1 MKMQKND
8 SMRCATA
15 LRCLPVRARA
25 MALARGAAHFFH
37 SLRGVVFL
45 ALTLLLI
52 GTQATAAELCIWKSG
67 NYGEVAV
74 TTEGA
79 CRVETKY
86 AWGTY
91 LTLGKFNSWEACTFN
106 FSVPVKNLSVRT
118 YTLNCSSD
126 VGCEKMVVS
135 VNGNHYPFT
144 AAEVTTPAADPE
156 AARIGGLVPVKI
168 DADGNLGGA
177 TAGSGGSAWAFVSR
191 TSVSSVT
198 LSHEPLDGQPNGSDN
213 KVCFF
218 VSNLPVPPL
227 ALKKE
232 ASAAPWVVGQPASY
246 TLTLTNSSGTA
257 TTSEMVV
264 TDNVPSSLTIGD
276 LPPWCSR
283 IGQNVGCLVPPGL
296 TSSVSFVIPVTP
308 LPSAVPSVTNTA
320 TVSRGGDAMCNDMGA
335 CTSTV
340 TTPVVPTPPPVITST
355 KTVSASPLV
364 VGAPNQFY
372 AVLVTVANGT
382 TTAPISVMDT
392 LPPGVTLRGAP
403 TLVAG
408 TTNGV
413 LSGCP
418 TSGSN
423 TTNCSVAAG
432 IAPGTFEIRIPVNV
446 AASAVGATGGTN
458 MVNLSGG
465 GDVACTTAS
474 AEACDASTPATR
486 VVPQATLKLEKIA
499 DVAQFAVAA
508 QASYTLK
515 LSSTNGGMTT
525 ANSVITDTIPASLA
539 IGALPAGCSRAGQA
553 VTCTVPAGMATS
565 ASFVI
570 PVTPLA
576 TARPSVT
583 NVATAVGGGD
593 PACNGA
599 GACVSAATTPVAP
612 APHIMAL
619 KYASTNSLIVGMPG
633 QFYEVDV
640 WVENGPTT
648 APLVLEDVLPHGI
661 TLAGPPVLLAIGTTG
676 VLSGCSAAGSAI
688 VRCSVAAGVAPG
700 LFQIRIPVHVDA
712 AAVGPQGGTNTVNLS
727 GGGDPACTATPN
739 EAICD
744 DTTPPVAVRLGDPKL
759 RIAKDVISGSGTH
772 RFDFALSGLSVARD
786 TITVTVPGQGAG
798 AQTITGKVGVPATI
812 TETSPAGW
820 PVNPVSA
827 SCYDL
832 KDLIAPSP
840 IRGASGS
847 RPAAAAAQAP
857 PVVLAGN
864 VLTIPAEWMVV
875 GADIRCTFVNS
886 DAHAITGRVFNDNGS
901 GAGVPNDGVA
911 NGGEAGLAGVR
922 MRLTNCGARVWST
935 AVTDG
940 LGHYRLEVPSQP
952 SSPSNGDPLCV
963 EEVTP
968 AGHLS
973 TGASVGST
981 PLPSG
986 TGVAVGGRT
995 YTYTRTAAGAP
1006 DHIAFAWNEARAG
1019 ELNFG
1024 DVALNRFGADSART
1038 GSPGSSV
1045 SHAHTFVAQT
1055 GGTVSFGVAGAEA
1068 TPPIDGWSARIFD
1081 DPGCTGALQ
1090 AGAAVLYPP
1099 AVPRPVTTGQNL
1111 CVVVQEFIPAGALA
1125 GYNDKRSVQASFVF
1139 TNASPALSASYL
1151 VLDTTTVSSTALE
1164 LKKEVR
1170 NLTKNGDFGLNNEAK
1185 SGETLEYRITY
1196 TNNGATPI
1204 SGLTVSDVTPVY
1216 TSFAGS
1222 QEGTTPATLTACT
1235 KRTPANALP
1244 APAVACA
1251 AAQAPG
1257 GTGPLDWKFTGQL
1270 APGGTGSVRFRVTV
1284 N

>member
-1 MKMQKND
+1 
-8 SMRCATA
+8 
-15 LRCLPVRARA
+15 
-25 MALARGAAHFFH
+25 MALARGVAHFFH
-37 SLRGVVFL
+37 ALRGVAFL
-45 ALTLLLI
+45 ALTSLVI
-52 GTQATAAELCIWKSG
+52 GTQATAAEVCIWKNG
-67 NYGEVAV
+67 TYGGVAV
-74 TTEGA
+74 TTEGE
-79 CRVETKY
+79 CGREDKY
-86 AWGTY
+86 AWGSF
-91 LTLGKFNSWEACTFN
+91 LMLGSRNVREACTFN
-106 FSVPVKNLSVRT
+106 FSVPLKNLSVRT
-118 YTLNCSSD
+118 YVLNCNPVD
-126 VGCEKMVVS
+126 GCEKMVVS

-144 AAEVTTPAADPE
+144 AAEVATPAPDPDPLPPE
-156 AARIGGLVPVKI
+156 WRAFAPVKI
-168 DADGNLGGA
+168 DADGNLEGEKSNYGA
-177 TAGSGGSAWAFVSR
+177 SAWALVSR

-198 LSHEPLDGQPNGSDN
+198 LSHEPIYGQPNGSDN
-213 KVCFF
+213 VVCF
-218 VSNLPVPPL
+218 SLPDPQL

-246 TLTLTNSSGTA
+246 TLTLTNTTGVA
-257 TTSEMVV
+257 TTLDTVV
-264 TDNVPSSLTIGD
+264 TDRVPPSLTIGD

-283 IGQNVGCLVPPGL
+283 VGQNVSCLVPPGF
-296 TSSVSFVIPVTP
+296 TSSASFVIPVTP
-308 LPSAVPSVTNTA
+308 QPSAAPGVTNTA
-320 TVSRGGDAMCNDMGA
+320 TVSGGGDATCNGTGA

-340 TTPVVPTPPPVITST
+340 TTPVVPASPPVITST

-392 LPPGVTLRGAP
+392 LPPGVTLHGAP

-408 TTNGV
+408 TTAGV

-446 AASAVGATGGTN
+446 AASAVGPNGGTN
-458 MVNLSGG
+458 TVNLSGG
-465 GDVACTTAS
+465 GDAACTTAPGQ
-474 AEACDASTPATR
+474 ACDATTPPTR
-486 VVPQATLKLEKIA
+486 VVPQATLKLEKMA
-499 DVAQFAVAA
+499 DASEFLVGLP
-508 QASYTLK
+508 ASYTLK
-515 LSSTNGGMTT
+515 LSSTNAGMTT
-525 ANSVITDTIPASLA
+525 ANTVITDTFPVSLT
-539 IGALPAGCSRAGQA
+539 IGTLPSGCSRAGQV

-576 TARPSVT
+576 AARPRVI
-583 NVATAVGGGD
+583 NAATAVGGGD
-593 PACNGA
+593 PACNGV
-599 GACVSAATTPVAP
+599 GPC
-612 APHIMAL
+612 
-619 KYASTNSLIVGMPG
+619 ASTTITQVAGPRILGYKYSMPHPLIVGARG
-633 QFYEVDV
+633 QFYRVDIV
-640 WVENGPTT
+640 VDFAPTT
-648 APLVLEDVLPHGI
+648 APLVLEDVLPKGI
-661 TLAGPPVLLAIGTTG
+661 TLAGPPVLVAGNTTG
-676 VLSGCSAAGSAI
+676 VLSGCSPAGSVV
-688 VRCSVAAGVAPG
+688 VRCSVAAGVMPG
-700 LFQIRIPVHVDA
+700 SFVVEIPVQVDA
-712 AAVGPQGGTNTVNLS
+712 TAVGPLGGTNSINLS
-727 GGGDPACTATPN
+727 GGGDPLCTTLPN
-739 EAICD
+739 EALCD
-744 DTTPPVAVRLGDPKL
+744 DSTGPVAVLLPPKL
-759 RIAKDVISGSGTH
+759 RIVKEVISGSGTH

-786 TITVTVPGQGAG
+786 TITVSAPGRGIGAL
-798 AQTITGKVGVPATI
+798 TITGKVGVPVTI

-827 SCYDL
+827 SCRDL
-832 KDLIAPSP
+832 KDVIAPSP
-840 IRGASGS
+840 IRGVSGS
-847 RPAAAAAQAP
+847 SPAAAAASAP

-864 VLTIPAEWMVV
+864 VLKIPAEWMVA
-875 GADIRCTFVNS
+875 GADLECTFVNS
-886 DAHAITGRVFNDNGS
+886 DAHAITGRVFSDNGS
-901 GAGVPNDGVA
+901 GAGVPNDGVV

-922 MRLTNCGARVWST
+922 MRLTNCAAGVWST

-940 LGHYRLEVPSQP
+940 SGRYRLEVPSQP
-952 SSPSNGDPLCV
+952 SSPSDGDPLCV
-963 EEVTP
+963 EEMTP
-968 AGHLS
+968 TGHLS
-973 TGASVGST
+973 TGASVGAT
-981 PLPSG
+981 RLPSG

-1024 DVALNRFGADSART
+1024 DVALNRFGVDSART

-1068 TPPIDGWSARIFD
+1068 TPPIDGWSARIFE

-1216 TSFAGS
+1216 TSFVAS
-1222 QEGTTPATLTACT
+1222 QEDTTPATLTACT

-1244 APAVACA
+1244 APVVACP
-1251 AAQAPG
+1251 AAQVPG

>member
-1 MKMQKND
+1 MKMQKTD

-15 LRCLPVRARA
+15 LRCLPVRTRA
-25 MALARGAAHFFH
+25 MALARGVAHFFH
-37 SLRGVVFL
+37 ALRGVLFL
-45 ALTLLLI
+45 ALTSLLI
-52 GTQATAAELCIWKSG
+52 GTQATAAEFCLWKSG
-67 NYGEVAV
+67 TYGGIAV
-74 TTEGA
+74 TTEGV
-79 CRVETKY
+79 CGVEDKF

-91 LTLGKFNSWEACTFN
+91 LRLGKPNVREACTFN
-106 FSVPVKNLSVRT
+106 FSVPVKNVSVRT
-118 YTLNCSSD
+118 YLLNCNPAD
-126 VGCEKMVVS
+126 GCEKMVVS

-144 AAEVTTPAADPE
+144 AAEITTPAPGPAT
-156 AARIGGLVPVKI
+156 AQMGSLAPVKI
-168 DADGNLGGA
+168 DADGNLEGA
-177 TAGSGGSAWAFVSR
+177 TASSGASAWAYVSG

-198 LSHEPLDGQPNGSDN
+198 LSNEPSYGQPNGSDN
-213 KVCFF
+213 VVCF
-218 VSNLPVPPL
+218 VAPDPQL

-246 TLTLTNSSGTA
+246 TLTLTSTNGVE
-257 TTSEMVV
+257 TTGDALVE
-264 TDNVPSSLTIGD
+264 DRVPPSLTIGE

-283 IGQNVGCLVPPGL
+283 IGQNIGCLVPAGL

-308 LPSAVPSVTNTA
+308 LPSAVPEVTNTA
-320 TVSRGGDAMCNDMGA
+320 TALDGGDRNCNTKGA

-340 TTPVVPTPPPVITST
+340 TTPVAPASPPVITST

-372 AVLVTVANGT
+372 AVLVTVASGT

-408 TTNGV
+408 TTTGV

-458 MVNLSGG
+458 TVNLSGG
-465 GDVACTTAS
+465 GDVACTTAP
-474 AEACDASTPATR
+474 AEACDASTPPTR
-486 VVPQATLKLEKIA
+486 VVSQATLKLEKIA
-499 DVAQFAVAA
+499 DVAQFIIAEP
-508 QASYTLK
+508 ASYTLK
-515 LSSTNGGMTT
+515 LSSTNAGMTT
-525 ANSVITDTIPASLA
+525 ANTVITDTFPVSLT
-539 IGALPAGCSRAGQA
+539 IGTLPSGCSRAGQV

-570 PVTPLA
+570 PVTPLPA
-576 TARPSVT
+576 ARPRVI
-583 NVATAVGGGD
+583 NAATAVGGGD
-593 PACNGA
+593 PACNGV
-599 GACVSAATTPVAP
+599 GPC
-612 APHIMAL
+612 
-619 KYASTNSLIVGMPG
+619 ASTTITSVAGPRIRGFKYSRPHPLIVGAPG
-633 QFYEVDV
+633 QLYVVDV
-640 WVENGPTT
+640 VVDFAATT
-648 APLVLEDVLPHGI
+648 APLVLEDVLPKGI
-661 TLAGPPVLLAIGTTG
+661 TLAGPPVLVAINTTG
-676 VLSGCSAAGSAI
+676 VLSGCSPAGSMV
-688 VRCSVAAGVAPG
+688 VRCSVAAGVMPG
-700 LFQIRIPVHVDA
+700 GFSVEIPVHVDA
-712 AAVGPQGGTNTVNLS
+712 TAVGPLGGTNSINLS
-727 GGGDPACTATPN
+727 GGGDPLCTTVPN
-739 EAICD
+739 EALCD
-744 DTTPPVAVRLGDPKL
+744 DSTGPVAVLLGDPKL
-759 RIAKDVISGSGTH
+759 HIAKEVISGSGTH
-772 RFDFALSGLSVARD
+772 RFDFALSGLSAARD
-786 TITVTVPGQGAG
+786 TITVSAPGRGIGAL
-798 AQTITGKVGVPATI
+798 TITGKVGVPVTI

-827 SCYDL
+827 SCRDL
-832 KDLIAPSP
+832 KDVIAPSP
-840 IRGASGS
+840 IRGVSGS
-847 RPAAAAAQAP
+847 SPAAAAASAP

-864 VLTIPAEWMVV
+864 VLKIPAEWMVA
-875 GADIRCTFVNS
+875 GADLECTFVNS
-886 DAHAITGRVFNDNGS
+886 DAHAVTGRVFNDNGS

-911 NGGEAGLAGVR
+911 NGGEAGLVGVQ
-922 MRLTNCGARVWST
+922 MRLTNCAAGVWST

-940 LGHYRLEVPSQP
+940 SGHYRLEVPSQP
-952 SSPSNGDPLCV
+952 SSPSDGDPLCV

-968 AGHLS
+968 VGHLS
-973 TGASVGST
+973 TGASVGGT

-986 TGVAVGGRT
+986 AGVAVGGRT
-995 YTYTRTAAGAP
+995 YTYARTAAGAP
-1006 DHIAFAWNEARAG
+1006 DHIAFAWNDARAG

-1055 GGTVSFGVAGAEA
+1055 GGTVSFGVAGAVA
-1068 TPPIDGWSARIFD
+1068 TPPIDGWSAKIYE

-1090 AGAAVLYPP
+1090 AGATVLYPP
-1099 AVPRPVTTGQNL
+1099 AVPRPVMTGQNL

-1216 TSFAGS
+1216 TSFVAS
-1222 QEGTTPATLTACT
+1222 QEGATPATLTACT

-1244 APAVACA
+1244 APVVACA